1 MNKVKI
7 TDKVFES
14 LEDHLIAKSISEF
27 EHEDKTSLTVQDMRI
42 IDNIFAKFGR
52 LDSQHHHNL
61 SFEIPLLAAS
71 SDTKTTDKPWWD
83 FDTIIN
89 DTFQLAVF
97 SSCGQNIDNLV
108 DFELNPIKGKERE
121 FEDYFST
128 FRGTKQGI
136 RIYWAKNKQ
145 QVVMEGELVHSFEGD
160 HVSGHG
166 KVLSNEN
173 LNSGHFKLMLEFFS
187 LTTNN

>member
-7 TDKVFES
+7 TDKVLKS

-27 EHEDKTSLTVQDMRI
+27 EHGEHTRLSSQELVV
-42 IDNIFAKFGR
+42 IDTIYA
-52 LDSQHHHNL
+52 QHAQKSIMKRH
-61 SFEIPLLAAS
+61 FEVPLLAAS
-71 SDTKTTDKPWWD
+71 AELSQTNKPWWD

-97 SSCGQNIDNLV
+97 SSYGQNMLDNV

-121 FEDYFST
+121 FSDYFSS

-136 RIYWAKNKQ
+136 RIYWSKNKQ

-160 HVSGHG
+160 YVTGQG
-166 KVLSNEN
+166 KILSNEYIN
-173 LNSGHFKLMLEFFS
+173 DGHFKLMLEFYT
-187 LTTNN
+187 LPL

>member
-7 TDKVFES
+7 TDKVLKS

-27 EHEDKTSLTVQDMRI
+27 EHGEKTGLSSQELLV
-42 IDNIFAKFGR
+42 IDTIYAKHAYKPIVKR
-52 LDSQHHHNL
+52 H
-61 SFEIPLLAAS
+61 FEVPLLAAS
-71 SDTKTTDKPWWD
+71 AELNQRNKPWWD

-97 SSCGQNIDNLV
+97 SSFGQDMLENV

-121 FEDYFST
+121 FNDYFSS

-136 RIYWAKNKQ
+136 RIYWAKHSQ

-160 HVSGHG
+160 YVTGQG
-166 KVLSNEN
+166 KILSNEYVN
-173 LNSGHFKLMLEFFS
+173 DGHFKLMLEFYS
-187 LTTNN
+187 LPLLD

>member
-7 TDKVFES
+7 TDKVLKS

-27 EHEDKTSLTVQDMRI
+27 EHGEEAGLNSQELLV
-42 IDNIFAKFGR
+42 IDTIYAKHAQKPIVKR
-52 LDSQHHHNL
+52 H
-61 SFEIPLLAAS
+61 FEVPLLAAS
-71 SDTKTTDKPWWD
+71 AELKQRNKPWWD

-97 SSCGQNIDNLV
+97 SSFGQDMLENV

-121 FEDYFST
+121 FNDYFSS

-136 RIYWAKNKQ
+136 RIYWAKHSQ

-160 HVSGHG
+160 YVTGQG
-166 KVLSNEN
+166 KILSNEYV
-173 LNSGHFKLMLEFFS
+173 SDGHFKLMLEFYS
-187 LTTNN
+187 LPLLD